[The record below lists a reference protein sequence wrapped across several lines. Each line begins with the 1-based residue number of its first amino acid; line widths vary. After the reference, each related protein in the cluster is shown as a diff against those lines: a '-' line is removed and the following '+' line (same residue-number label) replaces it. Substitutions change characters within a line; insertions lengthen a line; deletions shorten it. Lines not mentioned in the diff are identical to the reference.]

1 MTDKTGL
8 KELLSEE
15 VVKAKIREMA
25 LSISKDLEGKSP
37 VFVGILNGAFI
48 FLADLI
54 REITVPVEV
63 DFLRAAS
70 YGDRTSSSGT
80 IKITKDVET
89 DLENRDVVV
98 VEDIVDTGLTFRSVI
113 EHLRAKSPASI
124 TVAVLIDKRERRE
137 VEVDIDYVGFVV
149 PRGFLVGYGLD
160 CAGRHRELRGVYEI
174 IK

>member
-70 YGDRTSSSGT
+70 YGDGTSSSGT

-160 CAGRHRELRGVYEI
+160 YAGRHRELRCVYEI